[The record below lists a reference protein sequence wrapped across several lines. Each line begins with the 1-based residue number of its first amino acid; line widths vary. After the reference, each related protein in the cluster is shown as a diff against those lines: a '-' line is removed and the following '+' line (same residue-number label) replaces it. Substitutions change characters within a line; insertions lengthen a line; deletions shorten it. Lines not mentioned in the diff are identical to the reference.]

1 MFYDDEPATG
11 GMTDGGATTEDTSA
25 EEKAEDGEKTSEDEQ
40 M

>member
-11 GMTDGGATTEDTSA
+11 TMTDGGTNSDET
-25 EEKAEDGEKTSEDEQ
+25 EEKAETNGEDEQ